1 MEKIRID
8 NDAVFLT
15 PMPMVLVG
23 AVVDSKANFLA
34 VAWAARVNFKP
45 AMFAVALGSHHTNKG
60 IDEHR
65 EFSINIPDIS
75 LLEKT
80 DYCGLV
86 SGSRTDKSELFE
98 LFYGTV
104 ANAPL
109 IRECPVNIS
118 LTLYDA
124 LKLPNDT
131 LYVGE
136 VREVYS
142 AEPFLTEGKPD
153 IEKIQPFTLSMP
165 DNHYWSV
172 GEKLGKAW
180 NAGKILKAK

>member
-65 EFSINIPDIS
+65 EFSINTTAWSQVAGPINRNCS
-75 LLEKT
+75 N
-80 DYCGLV
+80 
-86 SGSRTDKSELFE
+86 SFMELS
-98 LFYGTV
+98 
-104 ANAPL
+104 P
-109 IRECPVNIS
+109 
-118 LTLYDA
+118 
-124 LKLPNDT
+124 
-131 LYVGE
+131 
-136 VREVYS
+136 
-142 AEPFLTEGKPD
+142 
-153 IEKIQPFTLSMP
+153 MP
-165 DNHYWSV
+165 P
-172 GEKLGKAW
+172 
-180 NAGKILKAK
+180 